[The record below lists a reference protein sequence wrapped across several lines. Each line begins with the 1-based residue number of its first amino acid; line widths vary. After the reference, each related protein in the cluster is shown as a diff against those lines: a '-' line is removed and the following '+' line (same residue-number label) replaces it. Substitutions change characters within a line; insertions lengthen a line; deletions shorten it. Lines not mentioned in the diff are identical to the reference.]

1 MYGYTYRGGTFRPQS
16 GGRLLSRNMGGP
28 KIFLPNGQ
36 VGYGIGGVLK
46 PLARTLLSS
55 LKGQAKKIPGY
66 LGKLA
71 KKHGKK
77 AAQQLITGVI
87 AGKFKK
93 GQRKKAVKRIAA
105 SNLQK
110 AKKDIQKDIQKAVIK
125 SISQP
130 KRKMPSKKKTKPSR
144 KRKGFYLSYRTRPG
158 KRRRKDIF
166 DK

>member
-1 MYGYTYRGGTFRPQS
+1 M
-16 GGRLLSRNMGGP
+16 L
-28 KIFLPNGQ
+28 
-36 VGYGIGGVLK
+36 
-46 PLARTLLSS
+46 
-55 LKGQAKKIPGY
+55 
-66 LGKLA
+66 

-93 GQRKKAVKRIAA
+93 GQRKKAVKRLAA

-110 AKKDIQKDIQKAVIK
+110 AKKDIQKVVIK

-130 KRKMPSKKKTKPSR
+130 KRKMAAKKKTKPSR
-144 KRKGFYLSYRTRPG
+144 KRKGFYLKYRT

>member
-1 MYGYTYRGGTFRPQS
+1 M
-16 GGRLLSRNMGGP
+16 L
-28 KIFLPNGQ
+28 
-36 VGYGIGGVLK
+36 
-46 PLARTLLSS
+46 
-55 LKGQAKKIPGY
+55 
-66 LGKLA
+66 

-93 GQRKKAVKRIAA
+93 GQRKQAVKRIAA

-110 AKKDIQKDIQKAVIK
+110 AKKDIQKAVIK

-130 KRKMPSKKKTKPSR
+130 KRKKAAKKTKPSR